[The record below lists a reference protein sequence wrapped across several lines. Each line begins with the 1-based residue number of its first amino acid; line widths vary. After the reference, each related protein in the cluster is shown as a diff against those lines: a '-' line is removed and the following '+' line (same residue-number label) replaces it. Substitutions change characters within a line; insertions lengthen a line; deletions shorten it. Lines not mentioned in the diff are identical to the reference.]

1 MTIVLTRM
9 PLFTLRS
16 RALLVWLAKVV
27 YIDRMSISSRDLLAK
42 TRKEIKEISVQDVQ
56 SRVQN
61 NGVVLL
67 DVREKEE
74 WDEGHL
80 PGATFLPRG
89 FLEVRVEKAVP
100 EKDKPVIVY
109 CAGGTRSAYAAKTL
123 QDLGYKD
130 VVSMAGGY
138 GEWKNAGLPFV
149 VPEKLNKNRLARYS
163 RHLKI
168 PEIGEAGQLK
178 LLASKVLLV
187 GAGGLGSPAGV
198 YLAASGVGTLG
209 LIDSD
214 TVDESNLQRQI
225 LHWTSSIGVPK
236 VDSARRT
243 LFEVNPDVKV
253 KTYNLRLDAS
263 NVLDI
268 FKDYDVII
276 SGSDNFSTAY
286 LVNDAAVLL
295 KKPVLYG
302 SIFRFDGQMS
312 TFVPYEGPCFRCL
325 YPEPAPADLAPSC
338 DEAGVLGVLPGVV
351 GLIQAT
357 EAVKLLLKIGEPLVG
372 RLLVYDALAMTFK
385 SFKTP
390 RRKDCP
396 TCGDNAKID
405 LNAIGPDACG
415 PAA

>member
-1 MTIVLTRM
+1 
-9 PLFTLRS
+9 
-16 RALLVWLAKVV
+16 
-27 YIDRMSISSRDLLAK
+27 MSFRDLLAK
-42 TRKEIKEISVQDVQ
+42 TKKEIREVNVNDVQ
-56 SRVQN
+56 SRIQN
-61 NGVVLL
+61 NGNSGVAVL

-89 FLEVRVEKAVP
+89 FLEARVEKAVP
-100 EKDKPVIVY
+100 ERDQPVIVY
-109 CAGGTRSAYAAKTL
+109 CAGGTRSAFAAKSL
-123 QDLGYKD
+123 QDLGYTN

-138 GEWKNAGLPFV
+138 GEWKNAGMPFV

-163 RHLKI
+163 RHLKV
-168 PEIGEAGQLK
+168 PGVGEAGQLK

-209 LIDSD
+209 IIDSD

-225 LHWTSSIGVPK
+225 LHWTSSIGTPK

-243 LFEVNPDVKV
+243 LFEVNPEVKV

-263 NVLDI
+263 NVVEI

-286 LVNDAAVLL
+286 LVNDAAVML

-302 SIFRFDGQMS
+302 SIYQFDGQMS

-372 RLLVYDALAMTFK
+372 RLLVYDALSMTFK
-385 SFKTP
+385 SLKV
-390 RRKDCP
+390 RRRLDCA

-405 LNAIGPDACG
+405 LNAIGPDACDG
-415 PAA
+415 PSA

>member
-1 MTIVLTRM
+1 
-9 PLFTLRS
+9 
-16 RALLVWLAKVV
+16 
-27 YIDRMSISSRDLLAK
+27 MSMNSRDLLAK
-42 TRKEIKEISVQDVQ
+42 IRKEIREVSVQDVQ
-56 SRVQN
+56 SRIQN

-100 EKDKPVIVY
+100 EREKPLIVY
-109 CAGGTRSAYAAKTL
+109 CAGGTRSAFAAKTL

-130 VVSMAGGY
+130 VGSMAGGY
-138 GEWKNAGLPFV
+138 GEWKNAGMSVV

-178 LLASKVLLV
+178 LLSSKVLLV
-187 GAGGLGSPAGV
+187 GAGGLGSPSGV

-209 LIDSD
+209 LIDSVS
-214 TVDESNLQRQI
+214 VDEAKLEGQV
-225 LHWTSSIGVPK
+225 LDGTSYIGVPK

-263 NVLDI
+263 NVVDI
-268 FKDYDVII
+268 FKDYDVIL

-286 LVNDAAVLL
+286 LVNDAAVML

-312 TFVPYEGPCFRCL
+312 TFIPY
-325 YPEPAPADLAPSC
+325 
-338 DEAGVLGVLPGVV
+338 
-351 GLIQAT
+351 
-357 EAVKLLLKIGEPLVG
+357 
-372 RLLVYDALAMTFK
+372 
-385 SFKTP
+385 
-390 RRKDCP
+390 
-396 TCGDNAKID
+396 
-405 LNAIGPDACG
+405 
-415 PAA
+415 

>member
-1 MTIVLTRM
+1 M
-9 PLFTLRS
+9 
-16 RALLVWLAKVV
+16 
-27 YIDRMSISSRDLLAK
+27 
-42 TRKEIKEISVQDVQ
+42 
-56 SRVQN
+56 
-61 NGVVLL
+61 
-67 DVREKEE
+67 REKEE

-109 CAGGTRSAYAAKTL
+109 CAGGTRSAFAAKTL

-198 YLAASGVGTLG
+198 YLAASGVGTIG
-209 LIDSD
+209 LDR
-214 TVDESNLQRQI
+214 QRHRRRI
-225 LHWTSSIGVPK
+225 EPSAADPALDVFGRHPK

-268 FKDYDVII
+268 FKDYDVIV

-286 LVNDAAVLL
+286 LVNDAAVML

-357 EAVKLLLKIGEPLVG
+357 EAVKLLLEIGEPLVG
-372 RLLVYDALAMTFK
+372 RLLVYDALAMTFRT
-385 SFKTP
+385 FKTP
-390 RRKDCP
+390 RRKDCA

-405 LNAIGPDACG
+405 LNAIGADACAG

>member
-1 MTIVLTRM
+1 
-9 PLFTLRS
+9 
-16 RALLVWLAKVV
+16 
-27 YIDRMSISSRDLLAK
+27 MSMSARDLLAK

-56 SRVQN
+56 SRIQK
-61 NGVVLL
+61 NGVVVL

-89 FLEVRVEKAVP
+89 FLEVRVEKTVP
-100 EKDKPVIVY
+100 EKEKPVIVY
-109 CAGGTRSAYAAKTL
+109 CAGGTRSAFAAKTL

-149 VPEKLNKNRLARYS
+149 VPEKLTKNRLARYS

-168 PEIGEAGQLK
+168 PEVGEQGQLK
-178 LLASKVLLV
+178 LLQSKVLFV

-198 YLAASGVGTLG
+198 YLAASGVGTIG

-214 TVDESNLQRQI
+214 VVDESNLQRQI
-225 LHWTSSIGVPK
+225 LHWTSSIGMPK

-253 KTYNLRLDAS
+253 KTYQLRLDAS

-268 FKDYDVII
+268 MQDYDIVV
-276 SGSDNFSTAY
+276 SGSDNFATAY
-286 LVNDAAVLL
+286 LVNDAAVMLR
-295 KKPVLYG
+295 KPVVYG
-302 SIFRFDGQMS
+302 SIFRFDGQAS
-312 TFVPYEGPCFRCL
+312 TFVPYQGPCFRGL
-325 YPEPAPADLAPSC
+325 YAEATAPALAPSC

-357 EAVKLLLKIGEPLVG
+357 EAVKVLLNIGEPLVG
-372 RLLVYDALAMTFK
+372 RLLVYDALGM
-385 SFKTP
+385 SFKAFRV
-390 RRKDCP
+390 RRDPNCT
-396 TCGDNAKID
+396 TCGSNAHID
-405 LNAIGPDACG
+405 LEAIPEFVCATNVR
-415 PAA
+415 